1 MSIRTRWYTEDNKLG
16 VDLNGTEAAI
26 AVTTYPEFPA
36 NKINLG
42 EMVQGVGGSRW
53 MYVMASATVSANNLI
68 AISPLTTTEFH
79 AESLTSAHVASGIY
93 SVGISQMSVT
103 AAATGEA
110 FWALLEARSGAAIN
124 CVSSCVAG
132 AQLYLYPGQAGK
144 ITTTATGYFVVGAFA
159 VNPMTIATATVDVV
173 ILREIY
179 VTASA

>member
-1 MSIRTRWYTEDNKLG
+1 MSVRTRWYTEDNKLG
-16 VDLNGTEAAI
+16 VDLNNTEAAI

-36 NKINLG
+36 NRIALG
-42 EMVQGVGGSRW
+42 EQVQGVGGSRW
-53 MYVMASATVSANNLI
+53 MYVVASATVSANNLI
-68 AISPLTTTEFH
+68 AISPAGATEFH

-93 SVGISQMSVT
+93 SFGISQMSVA

-144 ITTTATGYFVVGAFA
+144 ITTTATGYFILGLYA
-159 VNPMTIATATVDVV
+159 VSPMTVTTATVDVV
-173 ILREIY
+173 VLREIY